1 MSESF
6 GISGKGIAGTPSSCS
21 SAASWASGTVTS
33 LTLQL
38 GQSWLFYNLEPTTM
52 RLLHH
57 YLIHGSWNICSHLV
71 WIRLSPSW
79 KVSRQIQHSVTISLV
94 TLLTMAVLAD
104 SPPATD
110 SILASSSTGLT
121 ALSLSL
127 VLSLS
132 GELLAARVVAD
143 LFLEFVSFPIV
154 SREVM
159 AENFIVSTFIGDGAI
174 WLLFLRPR
182 VPFLPTISSVGVVD
196 LYAS

>member
-1 MSESF
+1 M
-6 GISGKGIAGTPSSCS
+6 
-21 SAASWASGTVTS
+21 
-33 LTLQL
+33 
-38 GQSWLFYNLEPTTM
+38 
-52 RLLHH
+52 
-57 YLIHGSWNICSHLV
+57 
-71 WIRLSPSW
+71 
-79 KVSRQIQHSVTISLV
+79 QHSVTISLV

-143 LFLEFVSFPIV
+143 LFLEFVS
-154 SREVM
+154 REVM

-174 WLLFLRPR
+174 
-182 VPFLPTISSVGVVD
+182 
-196 LYAS
+196 